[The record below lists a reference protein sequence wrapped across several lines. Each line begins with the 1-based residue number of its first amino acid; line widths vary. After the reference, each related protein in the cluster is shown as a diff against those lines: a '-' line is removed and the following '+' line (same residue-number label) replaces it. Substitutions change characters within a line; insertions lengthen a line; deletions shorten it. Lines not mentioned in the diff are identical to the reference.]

1 MPSIEVTPEQAERLR
16 AVREELAADVV
27 GKYGHVR
34 VQDAIEYLLDEH
46 DGATGDGA
54 TGDDATGDDT
64 VGTTE
69 PAAVGADVS
78 DDAGDDAADDR
89 QAATATVTTA
99 DAGEQLDAADDTAD
113 EADSG
118 GASDDAMLDAM
129 MNLLD
134 THADKWGEAS
144 SGDERYEVTLPDGG
158 VERVRTKDDVRAL
171 LFEHYR

>member
-46 DGATGDGA
+46 AGVATPEDGGGDRS
-54 TGDDATGDDT
+54 

-69 PAAVGADVS
+69 PDDVGAAVTESPES
-78 DDAGDDAADDR
+78 DGEDAGDPPEQTATAA
-89 QAATATVTTA
+89 ATVTDAESGDT
-99 DAGEQLDAADDTAD
+99 DAG
-113 EADSG
+113 G

-134 THADKWGEAS
+134 THDDKWGES
-144 SGDERYEVTLPDGG
+144 SGDERYEVTLPDGD
-158 VERVRTKDDVRAL
+158 VAQVRTKDDVRAL
-171 LFEHYR
+171 LFKHYR